1 MVTDIQ
7 IIIYLIIIN
16 NVNKMLLTGGILAL
30 LAEQEV
36 VLKVLALERLN
47 QVVDQFWPEIS
58 NHVVTM

>member
-1 MVTDIQ
+1 
-7 IIIYLIIIN
+7 
-16 NVNKMLLTGGILAL
+16 MLLAGGILAL